1 MDKSHLFSRTARKS
15 KLRSEVVNAKYSKV
29 EEEIDFSSTLLVCYM
44 LKVPDYSASA
54 LQMKVT
60 I

>member
-1 MDKSHLFSRTARKS
+1 MRAEKNGEKAEH
-15 KLRSEVVNAKYSKV
+15 SKV
-29 EEEIDFSSTLLVCYM
+29 EEEIDSSSTLLVCYM